1 MEAGPELNR
10 RGCEG
15 WKASD
20 VIEDYRDGSES
31 VSVVLV
37 ERRTYRLSKSDIFSA
52 VYIDDLRTEL
62 LLFRRL
68 GRGLCE
74 TSHILKQ
81 FGKRLGREILLIE
94 RDVIFRCHAF

>member
-15 WKASD
+15 WKASE
-20 VIEDYRDGSES
+20 VIEDCKDGSEL
-31 VSVVLV
+31 VNVVLV

-62 LLFRRL
+62 LLLRKL
-68 GRGLCE
+68 CRGLCE
-74 TSHILKQ
+74 TPRILK
-81 FGKRLGREILLIE
+81 
-94 RDVIFRCHAF
+94 